1 MPYFPGGTEN
11 CAQPNIKTTPAI
23 IININRV
30 IKNLFILYYNNTNIG
45 FLATCTGKGK
55 LKNYLKSITDP
66 AFWILLLCFC
76 VSLTALVFYF
86 LDFNL
91 SDSTLF
97 FLLKI
102 IRYSSFMVC
111 ICAFYKLVV
120 KVFNSVKDRKFY
132 LVKILI
138 YLVLIV
144 YGIVIILMES
154 FIIALAGG
162 N

>member
-1 MPYFPGGTEN
+1 MPQSGGRDMEKEN
-11 CAQPNIKTTPAI
+11 LK
-23 IININRV
+23 
-30 IKNLFILYYNNTNIG
+30 KH
-45 FLATCTGKGK
+45 
-55 LKNYLKSITDP
+55 LKNVTDP
-66 AFWILLLCFC
+66 AVWVLLLCFC
-76 VSLTALVFYF
+76 VSLGALIVYLIEINF
-86 LDFNL
+86 
-91 SDSTLF
+91 SDTTLF

-111 ICAFYKLVV
+111 ICAFYKLIV
-120 KVFNSVKDRKFY
+120 KVLHCVKDRKFY
-132 LVKILI
+132 LVKTLI